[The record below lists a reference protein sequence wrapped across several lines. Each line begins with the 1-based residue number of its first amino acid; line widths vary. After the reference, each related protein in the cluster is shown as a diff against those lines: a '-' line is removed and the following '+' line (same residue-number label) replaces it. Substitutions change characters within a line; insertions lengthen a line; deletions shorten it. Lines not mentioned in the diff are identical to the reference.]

1 MSDNYKVGYGKPP
14 IETQFKPKNKAAV
27 GRKTPKKKALSLPEI
42 FEKALRTKRK
52 IKRGTAIID
61 MTVAEILG
69 ERLVQIMTSGTAR
82 ELALMVSLL
91 ERHAPDLMAAQA
103 EPLELTYHRA
113 EGSTVPLP
121 PADLWKRD
129 K

>member
-1 MSDNYKVGYGKPP
+1 MSDDYKVGYGKPP
-14 IETQFKPKNKAAV
+14 RETQFKAGNKAAKD
-27 GRKTPKKKALSLPEI
+27 RKTPKKKALSLPEI

-52 IKRGTAIID
+52 IKRGNAVID
-61 MTVAEILG
+61 MTVAEILS

-82 ELALMVSLL
+82 ELVQMVSLL
-91 ERHAPDLMAAQA
+91 ERHAPDLMAAQS